1 MGRMDDSEVRGEG
14 AGILS
19 GSGVFEVTL
28 YDGRRLPPECC
39 LLRGA
44 RRAWLLC
51 INISPLIL
59 VTSCL
64 VHPEQAGRHD
74 PATVPVSEAAKWMLQ
89 QEGSGSRPMRTE
101 LGPPAGCWS
110 PGPAW
115 TCSVTSG
122 PSLFLPE
129 PLFPC
134 L

>member
-74 PATVPVSEAAKWMLQ
+74 PATVPCFR
-89 QEGSGSRPMRTE
+89 GSQMDASAGGLRRADPCTLN
-101 LGPPAGCWS
+101 LGPQLAAGALALH
-110 PGPAW
+110 GLA
-115 TCSVTSG
+115 
-122 PSLFLPE
+122 L
-129 PLFPC
+129 
-134 L
+134 